1 MPLKNKVLVIGN
13 TKDSE
18 KVFKHLETENLV
30 FYLTDK
36 PVTLTNFNG
45 IKIEGNLKDLSFL
58 EENGIKSTSKVF
70 ISTNDDELNIF
81 LTLASVKLY
90 KIKNVIA
97 ILNDEELSPLI
108 DTLPGVKVI
117 SNVNDVLGGNLWN
130 F

>member
-36 PVTLTNFNG
+36 PVSLTNFNG

-70 ISTNDDELNIF
+70 ISANDDELNIF

-90 KIKNVIA
+90 KIKNVIT

-108 DTLPGVKVI
+108 DTLPGAKVI
-117 SNVNDVLGGNLWN
+117 SNVNDVLGGDL
-130 F
+130 

>member
-1 MPLKNKVLVIGN
+1 MPLKNKILVIGN

-45 IKIEGNLKDLSFL
+45 IKIEGDLKDLSFL
-58 EENGIKSTSKVF
+58 EENGIRSTSKVF

-108 DTLPGVKVI
+108 IPYPGWE
-117 SNVNDVLGGNLWN
+117 S
-130 F
+130 

>member
-18 KVFKHLETENLV
+18 RVFKHLETENLV

-45 IKIEGNLKDLSFL
+45 IKIEGDLKDLSSL

-70 ISTNDDELNIF
+70 ISTNDNELNIF
-81 LTLASVKLY
+81 LTIASVKLY
-90 KIKNVIA
+90 KIKNVIT

-117 SNVNDVLGGNLWN
+117 SNVNDVLGGSLWN